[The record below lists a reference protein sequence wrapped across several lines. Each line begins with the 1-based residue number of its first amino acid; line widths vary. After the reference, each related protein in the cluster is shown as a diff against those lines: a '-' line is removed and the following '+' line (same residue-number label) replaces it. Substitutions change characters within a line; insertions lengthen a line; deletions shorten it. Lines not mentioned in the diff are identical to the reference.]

1 MTTIKKNV
9 IKPMLSK
16 KWLYGSIAA
25 AALTL
30 GACADNDP
38 SLSEPEAMENVDDA
52 QTPVEQQATDVA
64 STDEAGNE
72 MGSTRGEVASLD
84 GGTTSEDADMTDDMA
99 TETLTNEDI
108 GVADSTAVGVND
120 ADIIDGSESE
130 EHVSTY

>member
-1 MTTIKKNV
+1 MTTIKKSFT
-9 IKPMLSK
+9 KQAPSK
-16 KWLYGSIAA
+16 KWLYGSIAI

-64 STDEAGNE
+64 SANEADNE
-72 MGSTRGEVASLD
+72 MEPTTGEVASLD
-84 GGTTSEDADMTDDMA
+84 GGTTSEDVDMA
-99 TETLTNEDI
+99 DTMETETLTNEDI
-108 GVADSTAVGVND
+108 GVADSTAVGVDD